1 MLGWMKGW
9 HVVGAVLMAGCAGG
23 DSRAGGSGPSSTG
36 DAHAPGPT
44 EVRAAA
50 DPAVELLV
58 MSYNLNFGVA
68 GDEGTI
74 ELIRAGGAD
83 VVFLQETNAPW
94 ERAIRERLSSVYPHI
109 AFRHASRR
117 AGGLAFLS
125 RYPLR
130 LEQYEE
136 SPIGWFPA
144 WRAVVDGPLGLVQL
158 LNLHLRPPGRDGG
171 SYLRGYMTSQGPR
184 LEEARAH
191 AALLDPSLPAIIAGD
206 FNEDA
211 HGRSVRFL
219 AERGFD
225 SALPRFHQSAPTW
238 RWETPMGLVRWQLDH
253 ILTDGT
259 LEARAAWVMDGGASD
274 HLPVLARVARRAAP
288 R

>member
-1 MLGWMKGW
+1 MLDGMNGW
-9 HVVGAVLMAGCAGG
+9 HVVGAVLVAGCAGG
-23 DSRAGGSGPSSTG
+23 DPRAGGSGPASTG
-36 DAHAPGPT
+36 GVSAKT
-44 EVRAAA
+44 EPRAAA
-50 DPAVELLV
+50 DPGAELLV

-74 ELIRAGGAD
+74 ALIRAGGAD
-83 VVFLQETNAPW
+83 LVFLQETNEPW
-94 ERAIRERLSSVYPHI
+94 ERAIRARLADMYPHI

-117 AGGLAFLS
+117 AGGLGFLS
-125 RYPLR
+125 RYPLD
-130 LEQYEE
+130 LEQHAE

-144 WRAVVDGPLGLVQL
+144 WRAVLDGPLGRVQL

-191 AALLDPSLPAIIAGD
+191 AALLDPALPAIIAGD

-219 AERGFD
+219 AERGFA
-225 SALPRFHQSAPTW
+225 SALPRFQQAAPTW
-238 RWETPMGLVRWQLDH
+238 RWETPMGVVRWQLDH
-253 ILTDGT
+253 ILTDEA

>member
-1 MLGWMKGW
+1 MNGW
-9 HVVGAVLMAGCAGG
+9 HVVGAFLVAGCAGG
-23 DSRAGGSGPSSTG
+23 DSRAGNPGPASTG
-36 DAHAPGPT
+36 GEPAPAPT
-44 EVRAAA
+44 EVRSMA
-50 DPAVELLV
+50 DPAADLLV

-74 ELIRAGGAD
+74 DLIRTGGAD
-83 VVFLQETNAPW
+83 LVFLQETNEPW
-94 ERAIRERLSSVYPHI
+94 ERAIRDRLSDVYPHI

-117 AGGLAFLS
+117 AGGLGFLS

-191 AALLDPSLPAIIAGD
+191 AALLDPALPAIIAGD

-225 SALPRFHQSAPTW
+225 SALPRFHQAAPTW

-253 ILTDGT
+253 ILTDRI
-259 LEARAAWVMDGGASD
+259 LEAKAAWVMDGGASD

-288 R
+288 P